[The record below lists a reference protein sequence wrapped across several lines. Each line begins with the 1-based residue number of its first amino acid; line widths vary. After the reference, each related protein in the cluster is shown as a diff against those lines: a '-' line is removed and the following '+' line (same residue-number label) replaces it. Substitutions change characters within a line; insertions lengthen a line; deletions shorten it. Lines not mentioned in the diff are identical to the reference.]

1 MKRKAYLGLWVV
13 FLHLGPG
20 TGYRFN
26 DLIEIEAGDTKEY
39 KGAWANV
46 LVKGK
51 TIQEA
56 LEILPLGLKEL
67 CFEIIF
73 IDAVQN
79 VFTLADSNELTNGVL
94 DECDWLLKTKYKYM
108 ISDKLFPY
116 I

>member
-1 MKRKAYLGLWVV
+1 MKKKAYLGLWVF

-20 TGYRFN
+20 KGYRFN
-26 DLIEIEAGDTKEY
+26 NLIEIEDGDTREY

-51 TIQEA
+51 TIHEA

-67 CFEIIF
+67 GFEIIF

-79 VFTLADSNELTNGVL
+79 VYTLADNNELNKDIL